1 MFSFLSKN
9 RIQINQKLRD
19 YCIQSTNESIRKLS
33 EPCNEERNLKRQI
46 DCFMCNDNSSLPNNN
61 NGLIIPILCFLSSS
75 TILYYFIKVQC
86 KYVFFY

>member
-9 RIQINQKLRD
+9 RIQINEKFRD
-19 YCIQSTNESIRKLS
+19 YCIQSTNESIRKLC
-33 EPCNEERNLKRQI
+33 EKYNEERKIKGQI

-61 NGLIIPILCFLSSS
+61 NSLIIPVLCFLSS
-75 TILYYFIKVQC
+75 LYYFIIVKC